1 MRGVRGALAAW
12 RPGNGALPLD
22 FPLISRQQELGNLG
36 AYLSPLRRAGL
47 VIDGTLR
54 SNPAALDVIDS
65 CWDEA
70 DNKHRGRYADYAMLA
85 LDRRRMKI
93 ERTNANLTLQR
104 VGKRSR
110 PTSARI

>member
-1 MRGVRGALAAW
+1 MAPCRGDGDAMRGGRGALVAW

-36 AYLSPLRRAGL
+36 AYLSPLQRAGL

-54 SNPAALDVIDS
+54 SNSAALDVIDS

-70 DNKHRGRYADYAMLA
+70 DLA
-85 LDRRRMKI
+85 HI
-93 ERTNANLTLQR
+93 AEVTERHPDDVCALH
-104 VGKRSR
+104 
-110 PTSARI
+110 AAAI